1 MNPLLQAKSLG
12 QSLWLDNLSR
22 DLLDHTQTI
31 NLHQFIQEDGI
42 VGLTSN
48 PAIFYQAISKSPRYA
63 DDLAQLKHSQLTP
76 EERLETLIIPDIQ
89 AACDIFLPHYQANQP
104 LQGLVSLEVSPSLAH
119 DCAGTV
125 AAAQRLWLKVN
136 RPNLM
141 IKVPA
146 TPAGIQ
152 AISLIIAAGI
162 HVNVTLLFSQAQV
175 EAVLAAYQIGL
186 TLRQQAGQSIQG
198 ITSVA
203 SLFLSRIDT
212 AIDAQLEKIGT
223 DAALALRGQVAIA
236 NARHCYQLAATYFNR
251 PTFQAL
257 QQHGAQAQYLLFAS
271 TGVKNSRYIDT
282 LYVESLLLPNSV
294 NTLPDATLHAFKNHG
309 IAKVL
314 SDTETEDTQV
324 LHALS
329 QLGIDLNA
337 VGEQLQKE
345 GLQLFSDA
353 EHKLL
358 ALVA

>member
-22 DLLDHTQTI
+22 DLLDHSQAI
-31 NLHQFIQEDGI
+31 NLHQLIQQDGI

-63 DDLAQLKHSQLTP
+63 NDLAALKHSQLSP
-76 EERLETLIIPDIQ
+76 EERLEALIIPDIQ
-89 AACDIFLPHYQANQP
+89 AACDIFLPQYQANQT
-104 LQGLVSLEVSPSLAH
+104 LQGLVSLEVSPSLAN

-125 AAAQRLWLKVN
+125 AAAQRLWQKVN

-146 TPAGIQ
+146 TTAGIQ
-152 AISLIIAAGI
+152 AISAIIAAGI

-175 EAVLAAYQIGL
+175 EAVFAAYQLGL
-186 TLRQQAGQSIQG
+186 SQRQQSGQPIQG

-212 AIDAQLEKIGT
+212 TVDAQLEKIAT
-223 DAALALRGQVAIA
+223 DTALALRGQIAIA
-236 NARHCYQLAATYFNR
+236 NARHCYQLAANYFNN
-251 PTFQAL
+251 PSFQAL
-257 QQHGAQAQYLLFAS
+257 QQDGAQPQYLLFAS
-271 TGVKNSRYIDT
+271 TGVKNPRYIDT
-282 LYVESLLLPNSV
+282 LYVESLLLPHSV
-294 NTLPDATLHAFKNHG
+294 NTLPDATLQAFKNHG
-309 IAKVL
+309 TAQAL
-314 SDTETEDTQV
+314 SNTHTEDTQT
-324 LHALS
+324 LQTLS
-329 QLGIDLNA
+329 KLGIDLNA
-337 VGEQLQKE
+337 IGEQLQQE